1 MKSWRHALLIS
12 AIAFPSSVLAQTPSH
27 DASTG
32 PVFLNF
38 KDLKWEKTNPE
49 LGDRSPEVSIL
60 HENLQETELLLR
72 SPRNFHVDRHWHSA
86 NETITMLHGTFI
98 LKHDGSDERVKL
110 DQPGS
115 FAWMAAK
122 MIHEAWTTPDED
134 ALYSSP
140 PMASS
145 ISIGLRRQLRLKA
158 DPARRTAGASNERV
172 RPGQV

>member
-1 MKSWRHALLIS
+1 MNSWLHALLIS
-12 AIAFPSSVLAQTPSH
+12 AIAFPPSVLAQTPSH

-32 PVFLNF
+32 PVFLNL

-60 HENLQETELLLR
+60 HENLQETELLLH
-72 SPRNFHVDRHWHSA
+72 SPKNFHVERHWHSA

-98 LKHDGSDERVKL
+98 LKHDGSNKRVTL

-115 FAWMAAK
+115 FAWMPAK

-134 ALYSSP
+134 ALYFITTDGKFDINWVEAP
-140 PMASS
+140 P
-145 ISIGLRRQLRLKA
+145 
-158 DPARRTAGASNERV
+158 RT
-172 RPGQV
+172 Q

>member
-1 MKSWRHALLIS
+1 MKSWLHALLIS
-12 AIAFPSSVLAQTPSH
+12 AMAFPPSLLAQTPSH
-27 DASTG
+27 DTPTG

-72 SPRNFHVDRHWHSA
+72 SPKNFHVDRHWHSA

-98 LKHDGSDERVKL
+98 LKHDGSNERVTL

-115 FAWMAAK
+115 FAWMPAK

-134 ALYSSP
+134 ALYFITTDGKFDINWVE
-140 PMASS
+140 A
-145 ISIGLRRQLRLKA
+145 
-158 DPARRTAGASNERV
+158 PAKT
-172 RPGQV
+172 Q